1 MRIYKRI
8 SYVQTRAGWQT
19 YIHPVG
25 KEFLRF
31 KLLITQSEL
40 TAAIA
45 QCKQAGWQVINATKL
60 VEKLNSITHK
70 PYARR

>member
-1 MRIYKRI
+1 MKIYKRI
-8 SYVQTRAGWQT
+8 SYVQVNAGWQT
-19 YIHPVG
+19 YIHPVD

-31 KLLITQSEL
+31 KLLTTQSEL

-70 PYARR
+70 PYTRR

>member
-1 MRIYKRI
+1 MKIYKRI

-31 KLLITQSEL
+31 KLLSTQSEL

-45 QCKQAGWQVINATKL
+45 RGRLENNNLTVTPRSL
-60 VEKLNSITHK
+60 TT
-70 PYARR
+70 YR